1 MADTNREAEL
11 ARAAEELHGAT
22 SALREIMDS
31 FLRGSH
37 DEQPW
42 KDSDDI
48 GRPRRKVRVSPGGED
63 QPEPRSPF
71 LAGSGDPTLAER
83 FEDELNGAACP

>member
-22 SALREIMDS
+22 SELREIMRS
-31 FLRGSH
+31 FLRDSH
-37 DEQPW
+37 EQPW
-42 KDSDDI
+42 KSSGDSGD
-48 GRPRRKVRVSPGGED
+48 KD

-71 LAGSGDPTLAER
+71 LSGSGDPTLAER
-83 FEDELNGAACP
+83 FEDELNGAA